1 MAAAA
6 PTINDGDVKQ
16 QIKFEITAYRNGVFG
31 NDLTFELDP
40 LCDSQV
46 GRLSKSTST
55 VWNMLLVEVS
65 INMLNNGVPAPRV
78 AFLQGLQTRD
88 LALATATDMVHW
100 CNGGQW
106 ENPGSPVVAALALPA
121 RLAKKVVQTTCQM
134 HAGVVASSI
143 DDRVAGVV
151 RRSGAYSR
159 ALGAQALEDIR
170 RRIVVRIQHQGTADD
185 AAFNAAKD
193 GESAIRALT
202 GAAAAE
208 RRRILANGG
217 SGPAVAVAFAAS
229 LGKQ

>member
-1 MAAAA
+1 
-6 PTINDGDVKQ
+6 
-16 QIKFEITAYRNGVFG
+16 
-31 NDLTFELDP
+31 
-40 LCDSQV
+40 
-46 GRLSKSTST
+46 
-55 VWNMLLVEVS
+55 
-65 INMLNNGVPAPRV
+65 MLNNGVPAPRQ

-88 LALATATDMVHW
+88 LALATAADMVHW

-208 RRRILANGG
+208 RRRMIGKRKRGG
-217 SGPAVAVAFAAS
+217 AFALAGS
-229 LGKQ
+229 F